1 MKTYLFLILITCS
14 FLFFFSSC
22 TKDESNPEMENHV
35 ADHQAI
41 DVNVLT
47 PSDLEHCECADHDN
61 TVSRKS
67 ILNMRTGY
75 INNEKVEYT
84 IVDDEVMV
92 DGDILIP
99 REMISERQNEVNN
112 RGALDRTI
120 KLWPNNIVY
129 YQFHSNLPTN
139 HRNALKKAMQI
150 WSGKTKVRFVVR
162 TNQPNYIIM
171 RYNTVNSSYLG
182 TIGGMQYLNLN
193 DPEVGT
199 AIHEL
204 GHALGMVHEH
214 QRSDRDNTIRVFDN
228 ASNFSRIWN
237 TYNYTAFDFNSIMLY
252 ASSCN
257 TSGYCNMRR
266 KSDNKPFN
274 NTIEFAKQKKNGSYA
289 VPSSSDF
296 YTINFN
302 YR

>member
-1 MKTYLFLILITCS
+1 MKTYLFFILFVSSS
-14 FLFFFSSC
+14 FFFFSSC
-22 TKDESNPEMENHV
+22 TKDESNPEIESQFSDDL
-35 ADHQAI
+35 AL
-41 DVNVLT
+41 DVNELT
-47 PSDLEHCECADHDN
+47 PSDLEHCECAGHDH
-61 TVSRKS
+61 TASRKS
-67 ILNMRTGY
+67 ILNLRTGY

-84 IVDDEVMV
+84 VIDGEVMI

-99 REMISERQNEVNN
+99 ADMIKNKASEVNN
-112 RGALDRTI
+112 RSAFDKNIR
-120 KLWPNNIVY
+120 LWPNNTVF
-129 YQFHSNLPTN
+129 YQFHSNLPTK
-139 HRNALKKAMQI
+139 HKTALQKAMAV
-150 WSGKTKVRFVVR
+150 WSGKTKVKFVYR
-162 TNQPNYIIM
+162 TNQPNYIMM
-171 RYNTVNSSYLG
+171 RYSSDNSSYLG

-193 DPEVGT
+193 DPEIGT

-237 TYNYTAFDFNSIMLY
+237 TYNYTSFDFNSIMLY

-257 TSGYCNMRR
+257 SNGYCNMRR

-274 NTIEFAKQKKNGSYA
+274 NTIEFARQKKNGTYA

-296 YTINFN
+296 YSINLN